1 MKNIVII
8 ATGGTIA
15 GSGKIGESASY
26 QAGTIN
32 VKQIVDSIPQIDTL
46 ANLTMIQ
53 LCNLD
58 SNDIGISHWKKLK
71 EYCERYDKDDSI
83 DGIVITHGTDTLEET
98 AFFLNLTLNCH
109 KPVVLTGSMRP
120 ATSTSAD
127 GPMMLVYWLYFQILY
142 IQEEIYRKQ
151 TVIKRMLLRWGNL
164 EV

>member
-58 SNDIGISHWKKLK
+58 SNDIGI
-71 EYCERYDKDDSI
+71 
-83 DGIVITHGTDTLEET
+83 
-98 AFFLNLTLNCH
+98 
-109 KPVVLTGSMRP
+109 
-120 ATSTSAD
+120 
-127 GPMMLVYWLYFQILY
+127 
-142 IQEEIYRKQ
+142 
-151 TVIKRMLLRWGNL
+151 
-164 EV
+164 

>member
-58 SNDIGISHWKKLK
+58 SNDIGISHWKKLR

-83 DGIVITHGTDTLEET
+83 DGKDHIPRE
-98 AFFLNLTLNCH
+98 A
-109 KPVVLTGSMRP
+109 VL
-120 ATSTSAD
+120 A
-127 GPMMLVYWLYFQILY
+127 
-142 IQEEIYRKQ
+142 
-151 TVIKRMLLRWGNL
+151 
-164 EV
+164 